1 MWLFLSLWAVWLI
14 VVILLAIIEI
24 MSVNLIT
31 IWFIVSGILAL
42 FVSFFLNDL
51 VSQFAIF
58 VLGGILLLILTKP
71 IMEEI
76 KKIKDEKIN
85 LERVIG
91 KKGICTIEIK
101 KDEIGEVKVDGM
113 FWSAV
118 SNKKIPVNSEVL
130 VEEIDGVKLVV
141 SKIKKERSVK
151 K

>member
-1 MWLFLSLWAVWLI
+1 MSLWAVWLI